1 MAKKLI
7 KTFPSKE
14 KALLVVIDFKE
25 RKKKEFSFEEE
36 KEELRELV
44 ISCGCEVVEAVRVSL
59 KKVNPSL
66 FVGKGK
72 AEEISQLAWEKK
84 AQVVIFNTDL
94 SPTQQRNLE
103 DIIGLK
109 TIDRTQL
116 ILDIFAQHAKTSTG
130 KIQVELAQLEYLLPR
145 LKGKGIFL
153 SRLGGGIGTRG
164 PGEKKL
170 EIERRRIEERITKLK
185 KELENIRNY
194 RQILRKRREREGVF
208 TIALIG
214 YTNAGKTSLLN
225 SLTGEDQKA
234 DFALFTTL
242 DPLTRDLK
250 LREKVVISDTV
261 GFIHN
266 LPQKL
271 IEAFKATLEELEY
284 SDLLL
289 QVVDISKSNF
299 EKVIRAVETILKD
312 LGLGDKPSLY
322 VFNKIDKLDSLDLER
337 IRKKYPQALYISAKY
352 HQNLDSLIKRI
363 EEKILENFVEVKVMV
378 SYFHTGLLNFI
389 YKKAQILSSEYS
401 SDNKIRFK
409 LRLSPQDYSQ
419 LKKFL
424 HF

>member
-7 KTFPSKE
+7 ETSPSKE

-25 RKKKEFSFEEE
+25 RERREFSFEEE
-36 KEELRELV
+36 REELRELV
-44 ISCGCEVVEAVRVSL
+44 SSCGCEVVEVVKVSL

-194 RQILRKRREREGVF
+194 RQILRKKRKKEGVF
-208 TIALIG
+208 TVALIG

-225 SLTGEDQKA
+225 SLTGENQKA

-289 QVVDISKSNF
+289 QVVDISRSNF
-299 EKVIRAVETILKD
+299 EKVIRAVEDILRD
-312 LGLGDKPSLY
+312 LGLGDKPSFY
-322 VFNKIDKLDSLDLER
+322 VFNKIDKLNSSDLER
-337 IRKKYPQALYISAKY
+337 IKKKYSEALYISAKY

-363 EEKILENFVEVKVMV
+363 EEKILESFVEVKVIV
-378 SYFHTGLLNFI
+378 SYSQAELLNFI
-389 YKKAQILSSEYS
+389 YKKAQILSSEYL
-401 SDNKIRFK
+401 DNKIRFK
-409 LRLSPQDYSQ
+409 LRLPRQDYLQ
-419 LKKFL
+419 LKKLL